1 MARRIIA
8 RTASRWRRD
17 QDETN
22 DDVGSD
28 TMSETATNA
37 ILSIEQLT
45 LALPADADRA
55 FAVEAVSLALHPR
68 QILCVVGE
76 SGSGKTVCA
85 SAVMGLL
92 PNDIRPVAGAI
103 RFEGRDLLKLPA
115 AEWRTLRGR
124 RIAMIFQEPMT
135 ALNPV
140 IRIGDQIMEAFEA
153 HGHLALAERRA
164 RTRALAEEV
173 GLRDLE
179 RIINS
184 YPHQLS
190 GGQRQRAMI
199 AMALALEPSILVADE
214 PTTALDVTTQAQI
227 LRLIR
232 DIQQRRGM
240 AVLFITHDFGVVGD
254 IADRVAVMEKG
265 RVVEQG
271 SVADVLERPQHPYT
285 RRLLAAVPGLTPP
298 VRPAV
303 EDASVACAA
312 TGLAKTYRGNAWF
325 NSQREV
331 AAVKSVN
338 FEIRRG
344 ETLGLVGESGSGKST
359 IGRLVMRLTDA
370 DAGVVRVGE
379 LDFTQARGAGLRA
392 ARKQIQMVFQDP
404 FTSLNPR
411 RRVGRIIADGPIAHG
426 VPAAQAFARA
436 DELLTLVGL
445 DPGAA
450 QRFPHEFSGGQRQRI
465 GIARALA
472 LDPDVLVADEPVSA
486 LDVSVQAQV
495 LALLETLKTRLRLAM
510 LFITHDLN
518 VAAQVCDR
526 IAVMR
531 LGEIVEIRPT
541 ADLLSRPEHPY
552 TQALLAA
559 IPGRQR
565 KAPPISSDALRDDV
579 RH

>member
-1 MARRIIA
+1 MNHIV
-8 RTASRWRRD
+8 
-17 QDETN
+17 EP
-22 DDVGSD
+22 
-28 TMSETATNA
+28 
-37 ILSIEQLT
+37 ILSIEHLT
-45 LALPADADRA
+45 LALPAGADRA
-55 FAVEAVSLALHPR
+55 FAVEDVSLDLRAR
-68 QILCVVGE
+68 EILCVVGE
-76 SGSGKTVCA
+76 SGSGKSVCA
-85 SAVMGLL
+85 YAAMGLL
-92 PNDIRPVAGAI
+92 PQVIRPVAGTI
-103 RFEGRDLLKLPA
+103 RFEGRDLLGLPPT
-115 AEWRTLRGR
+115 EWRTLRGR
-124 RIAMIFQEPMT
+124 RIAMVFQEPMT

-140 IRIGDQIMEAFEA
+140 IRIGDQILEAFEA
-153 HGHLALAERRA
+153 HEQLTPPERQVRM
-164 RTRALAEEV
+164 RALLDEV

-179 RIINS
+179 RIIRS

-199 AMALALEPSILVADE
+199 AMALALEPSVLVADE

-240 AVLFITHDFGVVGD
+240 AVLFITHDFGVVAD

-265 RVVEQG
+265 RLVERG
-271 SVADVLERPQHPYT
+271 PVDDVLGRPQHHYT
-285 RRLLAAVPGLTPP
+285 RRLLAAVPGGVPP
-298 VRPAV
+298 ERPHV
-303 EDASVACAA
+303 EDEPIACA
-312 TGLAKTYRGNAWF
+312 TIGLAKTYRGNGWF
-325 NSQREV
+325 GAQTEV
-331 AAVKSVN
+331 AAVKDVS

-370 DAGVVRVGE
+370 DAGVVRIGE
-379 LDFTQARGAGLRA
+379 LDFSEARGASLRT
-392 ARKQIQMVFQDP
+392 ARKHIQMVFQDP
-404 FTSLNPR
+404 FASLNPR

-436 DELLTLVGL
+436 DELLALVGL
-445 DPGAA
+445 DPAA
-450 QRFPHEFSGGQRQRI
+450 ARRFPHEFSGGQRQRV

-472 LDPDVLVADEPVSA
+472 LDPEVLVADEPVSA

-495 LALLETLKTRLRLAM
+495 LALLETLKEKLRLAV

-541 ADLLSRPEHPY
+541 ADLLNRPEHPY
-552 TQALLAA
+552 TQQLLAA

-565 KAPPISSDALRDDV
+565 KAPN
-579 RH
+579 